1 MNNSEMSRDEIEA
14 AIHQWIIGRNGER
27 DRLILSMY
35 LFDGTTYERMQERL
49 DEMGYPLSVDRLKKI
64 IRKRKEDLF
73 SHI

>member
-1 MNNSEMSRDEIEA
+1 MSRDEIEE

-27 DRLILSMY
+27 DRIILSMY
-35 LFDGTTYERMQERL
+35 LFDGATYERMQARL

-64 IRKRKEDLF
+64 IRKRKEELF